1 MKKALKTLSIV
12 LCVIL
17 AFSAL
22 TISAGAKSNKKYV
35 KSIKVTKRAT
45 IIIPAKSSY
54 SKRAF
59 KVTVKTKG
67 KASKKFTAKSGNNSV
82 ASVKVS
88 GKKIIVTAK
97 KAGSAKITLK
107 TKGKSK
113 KKKKLTAKL
122 LVTVKKNKAVS
133 SPKPYNPN
141 YVPPKPGTSTPS
153 NPSKPSNPSNPST
166 PSNPSNPSTP
176 SNPSNPSNPG
186 GNLSSSYNQLKNYII
201 NYGTED
207 SDGDYYITDSYS
219 NNYDVY
225 FYCKIYYI
233 VDSDSFLFMTCN
245 SEDNYDDYD
254 DYEGYCDYWTTM
266 TLDNGGSRSTVAAWS
281 GDIFTYDYYDDEH
294 YENYD
299 QDFRA
304 TATLYPSTFDD
315 DTELDFSLD
324 YGYAT
329 ESLIDKWGNS
339 DLQDSMVAWQYM
351 LYDMDLNFYDLG
363 FYNY

>member
-1 MKKALKTLSIV
+1 MKKALKTLSVV

-35 KSIKVTKRAT
+35 KSIKVTKRST
-45 IIIPAKSSY
+45 IIIPAKSSC

-67 KASKKFTAKSGNNSV
+67 KASKKFTAKSANNSV

-186 GNLSSSYNQLKNYII
+186 GNLSSSYNQLKNYIT
-201 NYGTED
+201 NYGEVD
-207 SDGDYYITDSYS
+207 GYGDYYVKESYS
-219 NNYDVY
+219 IDGVS
-225 FYCKIYYI
+225 FDCKIYYI
-233 VDSDSFLFMTCN
+233 VDENRFLFMSLN
-245 SEDNYDDYD
+245 SLDRYDDYD
-254 DYEGYCDYWTTM
+254 EYEGYSNFWTSMSIGFGGTNSTIAYWEGERYDYDYW
-266 TLDNGGSRSTVAAWS
+266 
-281 GDIFTYDYYDDEH
+281 DDEH
-294 YENYD
+294 YED
-299 QDFRA
+299 KEWAFGA
-304 TATLYPSTFDD
+304 KATLYPSSFSKNTN
-315 DTELDFSLD
+315 LYFSLD
-324 YGYAT
+324 YGDGGVNY
-329 ESLIDKWGNS
+329 INDYGNG
-339 DLQDSMVAWQYM
+339 DLQSSMVGWQNM
-351 LYDMDLNFYDLG
+351 LNDMGLDFYSLG